1 MSESSFSPAS
11 PPYHLVKSEQPSSTT
26 LHQQPNTPTSP
37 PYMSS
42 FSQSQSH
49 DSTASPTAKDQGL
62 TPPSSANM
70 SQSTQQPT
78 AAYFNLLPNV
88 FPTPSSTI
96 GVSFAS
102 KSEDG
107 ESHQTDDKMEGVESA
122 AQCQIASG
130 GDGHHQH
137 TGHDRTGT
145 GSSTS
150 DGVGS
155 GQPSAGPGFYKLSE
169 TPYSYSRPHVS
180 QNLVSL
186 YRLDDI
192 TNSVARFHLQTG
204 EKLHKLRKSYEG
216 YVKEFKLS
224 GGKSKPEAREDQLLS
239 LVQMPDEEWHAQRVH
254 GKELERGVN
263 PLMDKLNKALKM
275 TPGKLPPSEET
286 KWKSRIGTD
295 ETSLKRPGGELLDN
309 AAKKARIGQ
318 GSMQGRN
325 SATSSPALR
334 PSGAAK
340 PSVLRPDRLGKKR
353 SYVESSF
360 KGYGEGFADDD
371 LADSTGAEDDG
382 RGNANKKKR
391 RKDFNAGSPL
401 GFNERR
407 GSSNVGYNVGMV
419 GVRQ

>member
-1 MSESSFSPAS
+1 MSESSFLPTS
-11 PPYHLVKSEQPSSTT
+11 PPYHLARSEQPSTTT
-26 LHQQPNTPTSP
+26 LNQQPNTPTSP

-49 DSTASPTAKDQGL
+49 DSTASTTAKDQGL
-62 TPPSSANM
+62 TPPSSATM
-70 SQSTQQPT
+70 SQSTQQPG
-78 AAYFNLLPNV
+78 AASFNNV
-88 FPTPSSTI
+88 FLTPSSTV

-102 KSEDG
+102 KNEDG
-107 ESHQTDDKMEGVESA
+107 ESRQTDDRMEIEESDS
-122 AQCQIASG
+122 QRHVASG
-130 GDGHHQH
+130 GDSDHRH

-155 GQPSAGPGFYKLSE
+155 GQLTAGTGFYKLSE

-192 TNSVARFHLQTG
+192 TKSVARFDLQTG

-239 LVQMPDEEWHAQRVH
+239 LVQMPDDEWHAQRVH

-275 TPGKLPPSEET
+275 TPGKLPASEET

-295 ETSLKRPGGELLDN
+295 ETALKRPGGELLDN

-318 GSMQGRN
+318 GSMPGRN

-340 PSVLRPDRLGKKR
+340 PGVIRPERIGKKR

-371 LADSTGAEDDG
+371 LAESTGAEDDG

-391 RKDFNAGSPL
+391 RKDFTAGSPL

>member
-11 PPYHLVKSEQPSSTT
+11 PPYHLAKSEQPSSTT
-26 LHQQPNTPTSP
+26 LNQQPNTPTSP

-42 FSQSQSH
+42 FGQSQSY
-49 DSTASPTAKDQGL
+49 DSTASTSAKGQGL

-70 SQSTQQPT
+70 SQSSQQPT
-78 AAYFNLLPNV
+78 ATSFNV
-88 FPTPSSTI
+88 FPTPSSTA

-102 KSEDG
+102 KHDDG
-107 ESHQTDDKMEGVESA
+107 ESRQPGDKMEGVESDT
-122 AQCQIASG
+122 QRHLVSG
-130 GDGHHQH
+130 GDSDHRH

-155 GQPSAGPGFYKLSE
+155 GQLTTGTGFFKLSE
-169 TPYSYSRPHVS
+169 TPYTKSRPHVS

-192 TNSVARFHLQTG
+192 TKSVARFDLQSG

-224 GGKSKPEAREDQLLS
+224 GGKSKPEARQDQLLS
-239 LVQMPDEEWHAQRVH
+239 LVQMPDEEWYAQRVH

-286 KWKSRIGTD
+286 KWKSRIGAD
-295 ETSLKRPGGELLDN
+295 EPSLKRPGGELLDN

-318 GSMQGRN
+318 GSLQGRS

-340 PSVLRPDRLGKKR
+340 PGVVRPDRAGKKR

-360 KGYGEGFADDD
+360 RGYGEGFADDD
-371 LADSTGAEDDG
+371 LADSTGGEDDG

-391 RKDFNAGSPL
+391 RKDFTAGSPL

-407 GSSNVGYNVGMV
+407 GSSNVGYQAGMV